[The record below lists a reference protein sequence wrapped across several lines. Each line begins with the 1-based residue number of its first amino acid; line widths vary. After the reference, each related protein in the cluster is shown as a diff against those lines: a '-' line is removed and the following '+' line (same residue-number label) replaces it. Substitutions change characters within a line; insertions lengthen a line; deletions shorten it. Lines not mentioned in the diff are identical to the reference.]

1 LAGLGITLLAVG
13 VYSSYTIGQLRSLR
27 ALQTRTIDRNRT
39 DSLLLLRIQN
49 ALNSLA
55 LTMRDMADSDEPYSL
70 TAWQPQFRRIRAD
83 LEDALSRENDYSP
96 ADRSPAQRRY
106 IADSFRQFWES
117 LDRTFEIAGNGQ
129 ENEARNLIRM
139 SLQARQAGLSTA
151 VARLLV
157 ANNASE
163 ESAAV
168 RTTALYAVVER
179 NVYIFL
185 AAMLAVIVLTS
196 LYLVHYNRLLFQR
209 ISELSER
216 RSELARQLISMQEST
231 FRSISRELH
240 DDFGQILTAIGV
252 MLQRAGKHSGDLLEV
267 QEIVQMTLEKV
278 RSLSHALHPV
288 VLDEAGLE
296 SALDAYLPVFER
308 QHGIEVDYEKA
319 GEFRELTK
327 EVSIHVYRITQEA
340 LNNVAKHSQSKRVA
354 VRLQFLPQALILEVQ
369 DEGIGFQEKDGR
381 GLGLVS
387 MRERTE
393 MVNGEIEFVGGG
405 SKGALVRL
413 TVPLEDNL

>member
-55 LTMRDMADSDEPYSL
+55 LTMRDMADSSEPYSL

-83 LEDALSRENDYSP
+83 LDDALSRENEFSP

-117 LDRTFEIAGNGQ
+117 LDRTFEIAGSGH
-129 ENEARNLIRM
+129 ENQARSLIRM
-139 SLQARQAGLSTA
+139 SLQARQASLSTA

-163 ESAAV
+163 EAAAA
-168 RTTALYAVVER
+168 RTRALYAVVER

-196 LYLVHYNRLLFQR
+196 LYLVHYNRLLFQQ
-209 ISELSER
+209 ISDLSER

-240 DDFGQILTAIGV
+240 DDFGQILTAIGA
-252 MLQRAGKHSGDLLEV
+252 MLQRAGKNSGDLVEV
-267 QEIVQMTLEKV
+267 QEIVQTTLEKV

-296 SALDAYLPVFER
+296 SALDAYLPVFEK
-308 QHGIEVDYEKA
+308 QNGIEVGYEKS
-319 GEFRELTK
+319 GEFRGLAK
-327 EVSIHVYRITQEA
+327 EVSIHVYRIAQEA
-340 LNNVAKHSQSKRVA
+340 LNNVAKHSHSKRVA
-354 VRLQFLPQALILEVQ
+354 VRLRFLPQVLILEVH
-369 DEGIGFQEKDGR
+369 DEGIGFHEKDAR

-387 MRERTE
+387 MRERAE
-393 MVNGEIEFVGGG
+393 MVNGEIEFVTGGT
-405 SKGALVRL
+405 GALVRL